1 MDKLIVE
8 AEKFTTSLLNEKLD
22 TSFLYHN
29 LTHTQRVV
37 EKAKELAEQSGLNDS
52 EKNILILATWLHDTG
67 YTKNIKSLNRL
78 IQMAILNFQ
87 KPDKIVLQK
96 TTEFE
101 AQFEFRPLEP
111 GFGLTIG
118 NALRRVLLS
127 SLEGYAIVG
136 IKVEGAEHEFA
147 TLKGI
152 TEDVT
157 EIILNLKQVRFKKI
171 VDNDVASEKITLSI
185 KNKTEFTAGMIGE
198 ATHAFEVMNPELLIC
213 VMDSTAKLDIE
224 ITISKGRGYVPA
236 EDNKVKDSVFGLIPI
251 DSIHTPIK
259 NVKYHIENTRVEQ
272 RTDFEKLIMDVN
284 TDGTIHPEEAVKQA
298 SRILIQHLMIITD
311 ENITFD
317 NKEEKKEDM
326 VDEQT
331 LQLRKIL
338 KTPLEDLDLSVRA
351 FNCLKAA
358 KINSLSELVQYEQE
372 DLMKFRNF
380 GQKSLSE
387 IEQVLIE
394 RGLGFG
400 MDLSKLGLDKEDY

>member
-1 MDKLIVE
+1 
-8 AEKFTTSLLNEKLD
+8 
-22 TSFLYHN
+22 
-29 LTHTQRVV
+29 
-37 EKAKELAEQSGLNDS
+37 
-52 EKNILILATWLHDTG
+52 
-67 YTKNIKSLNRL
+67 
-78 IQMAILNFQ
+78 MAILNFV

-96 TTEFE
+96 ATDFE
-101 AQFEFRPLEP
+101 AQFDFRPLEP
-111 GFGLTIG
+111 GYGVTIG
-118 NALRRVLLS
+118 NALRRVLLN
-127 SLEGYAIVG
+127 SLEGYAIIG
-136 IKVEGAEHEFA
+136 ISIAGADHEFA
-147 TLKGI
+147 TIKGV

-157 EIILNLKQVRFKKI
+157 EVILNLKQVRFKKK
-171 VDNDVASEKITLSI
+171 VDGEVPTEKLSLAI

-198 ATHAFEVMNPELLIC
+198 ASASFEVMNPELLIC
-213 VMDSTAKLDIE
+213 TLDSSAKLEIE
-224 ITISKGRGYVPA
+224 ISIAKGRGYVPA
-236 EDNKVKDSVFGLIPI
+236 DEQKEKSSVFGYIPV
-251 DSIHTPIK
+251 DSIFTPIK
-259 NVKYHIENTRVEQ
+259 NVKYVIENTRVEQ
-272 RTDFEKLIMDVN
+272 RTDFEKLVMEVV

-317 NKEEKKEDM
+317 NKEEKKEDL

-331 LQLRKIL
+331 LQLRKVL

-387 IEQVLIE
+387 IEQVLNE

-400 MDLSKLGLDKEDY
+400 MDLSKIKIDEE

>member
-1 MDKLIVE
+1 M
-8 AEKFTTSLLNEKLD
+8 
-22 TSFLYHN
+22 
-29 LTHTQRVV
+29 
-37 EKAKELAEQSGLNDS
+37 G
-52 EKNILILATWLHDTG
+52 
-67 YTKNIKSLNRL
+67 
-78 IQMAILNFQ
+78 ILNFI

-96 TTEFE
+96 ATEFE
-101 AQFEFRPLEP
+101 ANFEFRPLEP
-111 GFGLTIG
+111 GYGVTIG
-118 NALRRVLLS
+118 NALRRVLLN

-136 IKVEGAEHEFA
+136 INIAGADHEFA
-147 TLKGI
+147 TIKGI

-157 EIILNLKQVRFKKI
+157 EIILNLKQVRLKRKGEGE
-171 VDNDVASEKITLSI
+171 VGTEKITLSI

-198 ATHAFEVMNPELLIC
+198 ATPSFEVMNPELLIC
-213 VMDSTAKLDIE
+213 TLDSSAKLDIE
-224 ITISKGRGYVPA
+224 ITVNKGRGYVPA
-236 EDNKVKDSVFGLIPI
+236 EESREKSSHFGYISVDAIY
-251 DSIHTPIK
+251 TPIK
-259 NVKYHIENTRVEQ
+259 NVKYTIENTRVEQ
-272 RTDFEKLIMDVN
+272 RTDFEKLIMEVV

-317 NKEEKKEDM
+317 NKEEKKEDL

-331 LQLRKIL
+331 LHLRKVL

-387 IEQVLIE
+387 IEQVLNE

-400 MDLSKLGLDKEDY
+400 MDLGKLKLDDE

>member
-1 MDKLIVE
+1 
-8 AEKFTTSLLNEKLD
+8 
-22 TSFLYHN
+22 
-29 LTHTQRVV
+29 
-37 EKAKELAEQSGLNDS
+37 
-52 EKNILILATWLHDTG
+52 
-67 YTKNIKSLNRL
+67 
-78 IQMAILNFQ
+78 MAILNFQ
-87 KPDKIVLQK
+87 KPDKIILQK
-96 TTEFE
+96 ANDFE

-111 GFGLTIG
+111 GFAVTIG

-136 IKVEGAEHEFA
+136 VKIDGVDHEFA
-147 TLKGI
+147 TIKGI
-152 TEDVT
+152 TEDVV
-157 EIILNLKQVRFKKI
+157 EILLNLKQVRFKKI
-171 VDNDVASEKITLSI
+171 AEHEVANERILLSL
-185 KNKTEFTAGMIGE
+185 KNRTEFTAALIGE
-198 ATHAFEVMNPELLIC
+198 ATSSFQIMNPELLIC
-213 VMDSTAKLDIE
+213 TLDSSAKFDIE
-224 ITISKGRGYVPA
+224 LTIGKGRGYVPA
-236 EDNKVKDSVFGLIPI
+236 EDNKPKDPIMGYIPI
-251 DSIHTPIK
+251 DSIYTPIK
-259 NVKYHIENTRVEQ
+259 NVKYSIENTRVEQ
-272 RTDFEKLIMDVN
+272 RTDYEKLIMEVS

-317 NKEEKKEDM
+317 NKEEKKEDL

-387 IEQVLIE
+387 IEQVLHE
-394 RGLGFG
+394 RGLHFG
-400 MDLSKLGLDKEDY
+400 MDLGKLGLDKEDF

>member
-1 MDKLIVE
+1 
-8 AEKFTTSLLNEKLD
+8 
-22 TSFLYHN
+22 
-29 LTHTQRVV
+29 
-37 EKAKELAEQSGLNDS
+37 
-52 EKNILILATWLHDTG
+52 
-67 YTKNIKSLNRL
+67 
-78 IQMAILNFQ
+78 MAILNFV

-96 TTEFE
+96 ATDFE
-101 AQFEFRPLEP
+101 AQFDFRPLEP
-111 GFGLTIG
+111 GYGVTIG
-118 NALRRVLLS
+118 NALRRVLLN
-127 SLEGYAIVG
+127 SLEGHAIIG
-136 IKVEGAEHEFA
+136 ISIAGADHEFA
-147 TLKGI
+147 TIKGV

-157 EIILNLKQVRFKKI
+157 EIILNLKQVRFKKK
-171 VDNDVASEKITLSI
+171 VDGDVPTEKISLSI

-198 ATHAFEVMNPELLIC
+198 ASASFEVMNPELLIC
-213 VMDSTAKLDIE
+213 TLDSSAKLEIE
-224 ITISKGRGYVPA
+224 ISIAKGRGYVPA
-236 EDNKVKDSVFGLIPI
+236 DEQKEKSSNFGYIPVDAI
-251 DSIHTPIK
+251 FTPIK
-259 NVKYHIENTRVEQ
+259 NVKYLIENTRVEQ
-272 RTDFEKLIMDVN
+272 RTDFEKLVMEVV

-317 NKEEKKEDM
+317 NKEEKKEDL

-331 LQLRKIL
+331 LQLRKVL

-387 IEQVLIE
+387 IEQVLNE

-400 MDLSKLGLDKEDY
+400 MDLSKLKIDEE

>member
-1 MDKLIVE
+1 
-8 AEKFTTSLLNEKLD
+8 
-22 TSFLYHN
+22 
-29 LTHTQRVV
+29 
-37 EKAKELAEQSGLNDS
+37 
-52 EKNILILATWLHDTG
+52 
-67 YTKNIKSLNRL
+67 
-78 IQMAILNFQ
+78 MAILNFV

-96 TTEFE
+96 ATDFE

-111 GFGLTIG
+111 GYGVTIG
-118 NALRRVLLS
+118 NSLRRVLLN
-127 SLEGYAIVG
+127 SLEGYAIIG
-136 IKVEGAEHEFA
+136 INIAGADHEFA

-157 EIILNLKQVRFKKI
+157 EIILNLKQVRIRKK
-171 VDNDVASEKITLSI
+171 VDHEANLEKVMLSI
-185 KNKTEFTAGMIGE
+185 KNKSEFTAGMIGE
-198 ATHAFEVMNPELLIC
+198 ASPSFEVMNPELLIC
-213 VMDSTAKLDIE
+213 TMDASAKLDIE
-224 ITISKGRGYVPA
+224 ITIGKGRGYVPA
-236 EDNKVKDSVFGLIPI
+236 EENKEKSAHFGYIPVDAI
-251 DSIHTPIK
+251 FTPIK
-259 NVKYHIENTRVEQ
+259 NVKYAIENTRVEQ
-272 RTDFEKLIMDVN
+272 RTDFEKLIMEVV
-284 TDGTIHPEEAVKQA
+284 TDGTIQPEEAVKQA

-317 NKEEKKEDM
+317 NKEEKKEDL

-387 IEQVLIE
+387 IEQVLHE
-394 RGLGFG
+394 RGLSFG
-400 MDLSKLGLDKEDY
+400 MDLSKLKLDDE

>member
-1 MDKLIVE
+1 
-8 AEKFTTSLLNEKLD
+8 
-22 TSFLYHN
+22 
-29 LTHTQRVV
+29 
-37 EKAKELAEQSGLNDS
+37 
-52 EKNILILATWLHDTG
+52 
-67 YTKNIKSLNRL
+67 
-78 IQMAILNFQ
+78 MAILNFQ

-96 TTEFE
+96 ATDFE

-111 GFGLTIG
+111 GYGLTIG

-136 IKVEGAEHEFA
+136 IKIEGAEHEFA
-147 TLKGI
+147 TIKGVS
-152 TEDVT
+152 EDVT
-157 EIILNLKQVRFKKI
+157 EIILNLKQVRFKKLI
-171 VDNDVASEKITLSI
+171 DGDISQEKVSI
-185 KNKTEFTAGMIGE
+185 SLKNKTEFTAAAIGE
-198 ATHAFEVMNPELLIC
+198 ALQTFEVMNPELLIC
-213 VMDSTAKLDIE
+213 TLDSSAKLDIE
-224 ITISKGRGYVPA
+224 LHIGKGRGYVPS
-236 EDNKVKDSVFGLIPI
+236 EENRVKDAPFGYIPI
-251 DSIHTPIK
+251 DAIFTPIK
-259 NVKYHIENTRVEQ
+259 NVKYSVENTRVEQ
-272 RTDFEKLIMDVN
+272 RTDYEKLVMDVL
-284 TDGTIHPEEAVKQA
+284 TDGTIHPEDAIKQA

-317 NKEEKKEDM
+317 TKEEKKEDL
-326 VDEQT
+326 VDETT
-331 LQLRKIL
+331 LQLRKVL

-400 MDLSKLGLDKEDY
+400 MDLSKLGLDKEEL

>member
-1 MDKLIVE
+1 
-8 AEKFTTSLLNEKLD
+8 
-22 TSFLYHN
+22 
-29 LTHTQRVV
+29 
-37 EKAKELAEQSGLNDS
+37 
-52 EKNILILATWLHDTG
+52 
-67 YTKNIKSLNRL
+67 
-78 IQMAILNFQ
+78 MAILNFQ

-96 TTEFE
+96 TNDFE

-111 GFGLTIG
+111 GYGLTIG

-136 IKVEGAEHEFA
+136 IKIEGAEHEFA
-147 TLKGI
+147 TLKGV

-157 EIILNLKQVRFKKI
+157 EIVLNLKQVRFKKK
-171 VDNDVASEKITLSI
+171 VDSEINSEKVMLSI
-185 KNKTEFTAGMIGE
+185 KNRTEFTAGMIGD
-198 ATHAFEVMNPELLIC
+198 ATQAFEVMNPLLLIC
-213 VMDSTAKLDIE
+213 TMDSGSKLDIE
-224 ITISKGRGYVPA
+224 VTIGKGRGYIPA
-236 EDNKVKDSVFGLIPI
+236 EDNRVKDSVFGYIPI

-259 NVKYHIENTRVEQ
+259 NVKYTIENTRVEQ
-272 RTDFEKLIMDVN
+272 RTDFEKLLMEVQ

-317 NKEEKKEDM
+317 SKEEKKEDL

-331 LQLRKIL
+331 LQLRKVL

-387 IEQVLIE
+387 IEQVLNE

-400 MDLSKLGLDKEDY
+400 MDLGKLGVDKDDY